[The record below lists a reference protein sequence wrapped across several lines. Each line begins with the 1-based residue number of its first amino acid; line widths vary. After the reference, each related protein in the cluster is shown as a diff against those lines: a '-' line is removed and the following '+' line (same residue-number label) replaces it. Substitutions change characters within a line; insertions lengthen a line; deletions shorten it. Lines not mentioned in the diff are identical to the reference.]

1 VRQEIHGF
9 MTRRQWTMAARQG
22 TENTRLIRYLDS
34 KGQEGRGDVAYRV
47 VIVIH
52 ATEVRPQAAQ

>member
-1 VRQEIHGF
+1 
-9 MTRRQWTMAARQG
+9 MAARQG